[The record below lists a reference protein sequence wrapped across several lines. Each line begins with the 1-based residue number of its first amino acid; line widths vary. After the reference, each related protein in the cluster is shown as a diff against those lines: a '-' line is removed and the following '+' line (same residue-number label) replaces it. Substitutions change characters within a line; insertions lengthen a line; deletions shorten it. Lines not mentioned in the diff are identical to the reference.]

1 MTTTD
6 AEAVHAAPAPPT
18 SAPARLPAW
27 AAVAAIAVVAAA
39 VMAVIVW
46 GARNDG
52 ARVTIRVPEGT
63 AARVERGEDPGLVG
77 EVVWLRVGDRVT
89 LVNDDVVLHQLG
101 PLAAAPGERARVTF
115 DDQTRIDGTTTLRPT
130 RTVAIVVR
138 PRGAPTPTT
147 R

>member
-6 AEAVHAAPAPPT
+6 APAPEASKAPSA
-18 SAPARLPAW
+18 SAPARLPPWVAA
-27 AAVAAIAVVAAA
+27 AAVAVVAAA
-39 VMAVIVW
+39 VVAVTVW

-63 AARVERGEDPGLVG
+63 AARVERGEDPGLVD
-77 EVVWLRVGDRVT
+77 EVVWLQAGDRMT

-115 DDQTRIDGTTTLRPT
+115 DDQTRIDGTTTLRPA
-130 RTVAIVVR
+130 RTVTIVVR